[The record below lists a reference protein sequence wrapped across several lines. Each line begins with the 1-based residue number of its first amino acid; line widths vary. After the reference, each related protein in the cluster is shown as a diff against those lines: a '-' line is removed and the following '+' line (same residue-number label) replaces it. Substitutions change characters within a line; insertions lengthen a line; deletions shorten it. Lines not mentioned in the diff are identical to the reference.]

1 MNLNDYF
8 DPVALDKPED
18 SFRFTD
24 AMFGRNIRIH
34 TPNTPIDEI
43 SNYQIA
49 ILGVPEDRSSW
60 NSGSR
65 LAPDRIRSKLYEL
78 ARVNDK
84 LRIIDLGNLKNSA
97 NVNDSYFGIR
107 DVMLDLLNNQVT
119 AVVLGGTQDITHGIY
134 MAYELARESV
144 IVVNVDSRI
153 DGEIG
158 PVHAS
163 TWFRHLLKGKK
174 LFACTMMGHQQYLVN
189 AKHQE
194 MLDDKSCEVIRL
206 GNLRSNLTAMEPFMR
221 DAHLVSMDITAV
233 KQADAPATRY
243 PSPNG
248 LFADEFCQLARYAGL
263 SDQVSCLGIFEVN
276 PEFESHD
283 QTSHLAAQAVWY
295 FMEGYS
301 QRNREIPS
309 QGNPD
314 FKVFMVNHEDMEHEL
329 TFYKSLI
336 TGRWWMEIP
345 VIKTGGQVMVACS
358 DGEYQ
363 QACRHDI
370 PELWWRAF
378 QKIN

>member
-8 DPVALDKPED
+8 NPVSLDKPED

-34 TPNTPIDEI
+34 TPITPIDEI
-43 SNYQIA
+43 SNYQLA
-49 ILGVPEDRSSW
+49 ILGIPEDRSSW
-60 NSGSR
+60 NAGSA
-65 LAPDRIRSKLYEL
+65 LAPDRIRSRLYEL

-84 LRIIDLGNLKNSA
+84 LRIIDLGNLKNTA
-97 NVNDSYFGIR
+97 HANDSYFGIR

-144 IVVNVDSRI
+144 SVVNVDSRV
-153 DGEIG
+153 DGETG
-158 PVHAS
+158 PVHAT

-174 LFACTMMGHQQYLVN
+174 LFGCTMMGHQQYLVN
-189 AKHQE
+189 SKNQE
-194 MLDDKSCEVIRL
+194 LLDEKSCEVIRL
-206 GNLRSNLTAMEPFMR
+206 GNLRSNLAAMEPFMR
-221 DAHLVSMDITAV
+221 DAHLVSMDIAAV
-233 KQADAPATRY
+233 KQADAPANRY

-248 LFADEFCQLARYAGL
+248 LFSDEFCQLARYAGL

-276 PEFESHD
+276 PEFDSHD

-295 FMEGYS
+295 FMEGYF
-301 QRNREIPS
+301 QRKREIPS
-309 QGNPD
+309 QANPD

-329 TFYKSLI
+329 TFYKSLV
-336 TGRWWMEIP
+336 TARWWMEIP
-345 VIKTGGQVMVACS
+345 EIKTGGHIMVACT
-358 DGEYQ
+358 DWEYQ

-370 PELWWRAF
+370 PELWWKAF